1 MDSINFKDF
10 PVMQDENVRKIM
22 SITSKSKIRM
32 TAHGETNTY
41 CFLENPE
48 SDSYELH
55 VVDAEDVV
63 YEDVVYGLSC
73 EGILD
78 VISVLLGDYATG
90 IINEVVYVKERTI

>member
-22 SITSKSKIRM
+22 SITAKSKIRM
-32 TAHGETNTY
+32 TAHGETYTY
-41 CFLENPE
+41 CFSENPE

-55 VVDAEDVV
+55 VVDAEDVI
-63 YEDVVYGLSC
+63 YGLSC

>member
-22 SITSKSKIRM
+22 SITAKSEIRM
-32 TAHGETNTY
+32 TVHGETNTF
-41 CFLENPE
+41 CFSENPE

-55 VVDAEDVV
+55 VVDAEDVI
-63 YEDVVYGLSC
+63 EDVIYGLSC

-78 VISVLLGDYATG
+78 VISVLLGDYVTG
-90 IINEVVYVKERTI
+90 IINEVVYVK

>member
-22 SITSKSKIRM
+22 SITAKSEIQM
-32 TAHGETNTY
+32 TAHGETYTF
-41 CFLENPE
+41 CFSENPE
-48 SDSYELH
+48 SDNYELH
-55 VVDAEDVV
+55 VVDSEDVI
-63 YEDVVYGLSC
+63 YGLSC

-78 VISVLLGDYATG
+78 VISVLLGNYATG